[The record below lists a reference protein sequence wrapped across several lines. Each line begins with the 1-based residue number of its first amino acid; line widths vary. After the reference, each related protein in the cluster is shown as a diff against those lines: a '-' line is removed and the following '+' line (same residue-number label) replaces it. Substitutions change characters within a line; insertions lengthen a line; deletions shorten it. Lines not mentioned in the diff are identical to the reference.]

1 MRRKIFCVAILMLL
15 GGCEGKIEGGENVA
29 ANRQGEGEG
38 TAEGKAEEG
47 KIALKAP
54 GFDLSI
60 NIPKDI
66 AKSAKSDQDS
76 ALLYPGSTI
85 SGMYI
90 AAGNG
95 GDGNGEVELRF
106 AAPRPPAEVAAW
118 YRDPAR
124 ADSFTIDEAR
134 RSGGELLLGGR
145 SKGDKQAFKL
155 RLQAGAAGGTDGRLT
170 LRDRG

>member
-1 MRRKIFCVAILMLL
+1 MRRRLFCAAILALL
-15 GGCEGKIEGGENVA
+15 GGCEARIEGGENGTASHQGA
-29 ANRQGEGEG
+29 AEG

-66 AKSAKSDQDS
+66 AKTAKSDQDN

-95 GDGNGEVELRF
+95 GDGQGEVELRF
-106 AAPRPPAEVAAW
+106 AAAQAPAQVEAW

-124 ADSFTIDEAR
+124 AGTFALDEVR
-134 RSGGELLLGGR
+134 RSDGEILMSGR
-145 SKGDKQAFKL
+145 SNGDKQAFRL
-155 RLQAGAAGGTDGRLT
+155 RLKPSGAGGTDGRLI
-170 LRDRG
+170 LRDSG